1 MTEAHKL
8 TEGAMVLA
16 CDARKALF
24 MVNTGT
30 SGAPSLTTE
39 RVLTAPETKSVWD
52 ADRPGRRPDRGGAG
66 GEKGPLSA
74 MEQPDHYK
82 LDADHFATE
91 ICKALS
97 QLERQERLADLIIAA
112 PPEMLGLLRKHLPES
127 VNSRIKGEL
136 HKDLTKMPVDRVAA
150 AILEG

>member
-1 MTEAHKL
+1 MTDPHKL

-24 MVNTGT
+24 LVNTGT
-30 SGAPSLTTE
+30 TETPSLTTE
-39 RVLTAPETKSVWD
+39 KVLTAPETKAVWD
-52 ADRPGRRPDRGGAG
+52 VDRPGRRPDRTGPG

-82 LDADHFATE
+82 LDADHFAIE
-91 ICKALS
+91 VCNALGDFDRK
-97 QLERQERLADLIIAA
+97 QRLGDLVIAA
-112 PPEMLGLLRKHLPES
+112 APEMLGLLRKHMPDGVS
-127 VNSRIKGEL
+127 SRITGEL